1 MLGSTLF
8 IPPNI
13 LKTLSSR
20 SCVCIA
26 ETASFPCVAITLYPL
41 YDRSSPSPSGAISMW
56 VVDQLVDCRTFD
68 TDGEVIVDF
77 GDGGN
82 ELRN

>member
-1 MLGSTLF
+1 
-8 IPPNI
+8 
-13 LKTLSSR
+13 
-20 SCVCIA
+20 
-26 ETASFPCVAITLYPL
+26 
-41 YDRSSPSPSGAISMW
+41 MW